1 MAKTY
6 LTTQGDTWDQ
16 IALKC
21 YGSELSTRD
30 IMAENGTRNPEL
42 LTVWRF
48 EYGQT
53 LVVPDLSS
61 DLSVVST
68 LPEYRRTD
76 D

>member
-1 MAKTY
+1 MREY

-21 YGSELSTRD
+21 YGSELATRD
-30 IMAENGTRNPEL
+30 LMAANGVENPAL

-48 EYGQT
+48 EYGQR
-53 LVVPDLSS
+53 LVVPDTTTA
-61 DLSVVST
+61 DSVIST